1 MEREKLLAMVRRFPD
16 KPGVYLM
23 HDADG
28 RTIYV
33 GKAKSLRKRVSSYFR
48 HQHFASPR
56 LARLV
61 ADIADI
67 STIRTE
73 TEAEA
78 LILESRM
85 IKHYQPFFNVELK
98 MGETYPYIRITQEDF
113 PRALVTRF
121 KQDDDSL
128 YIGPFVRVRDLRG
141 LLRLAERYFPLRTCS
156 LPMRVDTVPV
166 RERPC
171 MRHTLGRC
179 LAPCVKLCTEA
190 EYRER
195 VADVA
200 LLLQGRGVD
209 LVERLR
215 KRMDAAARRMDFEEA
230 ARFRDTIRAI
240 WRVSRQRLSSTTTAG
255 EDWAPLQRLQQVL
268 DLPVLPWRI
277 DGFDISH
284 TGGDQTVGV
293 VVVFE
298 QGVSNPSLYR
308 RFNIRTV
315 EDIDDFRSMEETLL
329 RRYRK
334 CLEAQEPLPQLIMI
348 DGGPVQLDF
357 ARHSLESLGLG
368 SIATLGLA
376 KREEEIYVPG
386 RKEPIRLDLSD
397 PGLQLL
403 QRVRDEAHRFAIT
416 SHRKRRD
423 KKFTRSTLEDIP
435 GIGKNRASQLLSRF
449 GSLNAILALSPQ
461 ELAAV
466 PGVGPVLAA
475 RIAEALGR
483 PDDGNLRSTFEE
495 TVEARDI

>member
-1 MEREKLLAMVRRFPD
+1 MERESLLAMVRRFPD

-23 HDADG
+23 HDAEG
-28 RTIYV
+28 KTIYI

-61 ADIADI
+61 AEISDI

-73 TEAEA
+73 SEAEA
-78 LILESRM
+78 LILESRL

-98 MGETYPYIRITQEDF
+98 MGEAYPYIRITQEDF

-121 KQDDDSL
+121 KQDDGSL
-128 YIGPFVRVRDLRG
+128 YLGPFVGVRDLRG
-141 LLRLAERYFPLRTCS
+141 LLRLVERYFPLRTCS
-156 LPMRVDTVPV
+156 LPMRADTPPV

-171 MRHTLGRC
+171 MRHALGRC
-179 LAPCVKLCTEA
+179 LGPCVKLCTEA

-195 VADVA
+195 VADVV

-255 EDWAPLQRLQQVL
+255 EDWAPLQRLQHVL
-268 DLPVLPWRI
+268 GLSVLPWRI

-284 TGGDQTVGV
+284 TGGEQTVGV

-298 QGVSNPSLYR
+298 QGVSNPSFYR

-315 EDIDDFRSMEETLL
+315 EGIDDFHSMEETLL

-334 CLEAQEPLPQLIMI
+334 CLEAQEPLPQLILI

-357 ARHSLESLGLG
+357 AGRALESLGLS
-368 SIATLGLA
+368 SIATVALA
-376 KREEEIYVPG
+376 KREEELYLPG
-386 RKEPIRLDLSD
+386 RKDPIRLGRTD
-397 PGLQLL
+397 PGLKLL

-416 SHRKRRD
+416 SHRRRRG

-449 GSLNAILALSPQ
+449 GSMRALMTLSAR

-466 PGVGPVLAA
+466 PGVGPVLAN
-475 RIAEALGR
+475 RIAEALGM
-483 PDDGNLRSTFEE
+483 STAEDSQDISEE
-495 TVEARDI
+495 TVEARDL